1 MGVMVAR
8 RAAGYVFITPGCRD
22 LRAGRGSA
30 YADAWIGVVQ
40 R

>member
-1 MGVMVAR
+1 MVAR
-8 RAAGYVFITPGCRD
+8 RAAGHVFTTPGCRD

-30 YADAWIGVVQ
+30 YADAWIRVVK